1 MSGAVTV
8 AGIIALLALVI
19 ILAALIQSERQERA
33 FWEEWN
39 RRLLEIEEDLKEVSE
54 HETKS

>member
-19 ILAALIQSERQERA
+19 IISALIQSEREERA

-39 RRLLEIEEDLKEVSE
+39 RRLMEIEEDLKEINDE
-54 HETKS
+54 AKG

>member
-19 ILAALIQSERQERA
+19 IIAALIQSEREERA

-39 RRLLEIEEDLKEVSE
+39 RRLMEIEEDLKEINDE
-54 HETKS
+54 AKS

>member
-19 ILAALIQSERQERA
+19 IIAALIQSEREERA

-39 RRLLEIEEDLKEVSE
+39 RRLLEIEEDLKEVGE

>member
-19 ILAALIQSERQERA
+19 IIAALIQSEREERA

-39 RRLLEIEEDLKEVSE
+39 RRLMEIEEDLKEINDDE
-54 HETKS
+54 AKS

>member
-19 ILAALIQSERQERA
+19 IISALIQSEREERA

-39 RRLLEIEEDLKEVSE
+39 RRLMEIEEDLKEINDDE
-54 HETKS
+54 AKG

>member
-19 ILAALIQSERQERA
+19 IISALIQSEREERA

-39 RRLLEIEEDLKEVSE
+39 RRLMEIEEDLKEITDDE
-54 HETKS
+54 AKS

>member
-19 ILAALIQSERQERA
+19 IIAALIQSEREERA

-39 RRLLEIEEDLKEVSE
+39 RRLMEIEEDLKEINDDE
-54 HETKS
+54 AKN

>member
-19 ILAALIQSERQERA
+19 IISALIQSEREERA

-39 RRLLEIEEDLKEVSE
+39 RRLMEIEEDLKEINDDE
-54 HETKS
+54 AKS